1 MIKLL
6 YLADREYITDWCNSI
21 TTDSYVSMDNGPVT
35 SKIYD
40 LIKDSHIDNGT
51 YWASLIRTVGYNA
64 VLIKEPDEYDRLS
77 PMEMEVIAKTN
88 QRFAESGEWD
98 VVRFCH
104 ENLAEWQNPSGST
117 IQITIEDIIRA
128 AKDEKDVDECIEEMS
143 LAAQIPGKHPLLG
156 GGSIGISKESKA
168 KREAIE
174 FLKWVYSPE
183 ISRLYTLFGGTSPCA
198 AIYTDAEIL
207 SIYPWLSIAEEGFR
221 RGRRRFENPEEA
233 KMQRALEEILGT
245 AIRSAVSGAL
255 NADEAL
261 NEAYKR
267 FLNMR

>member
-1 MIKLL
+1 MNYMKMIKLL

-51 YWASLIRTVGYNA
+51 YWVSLIRTVGYNA

-143 LAAQIPGKHPLLG
+143 LAAQIQKNNYMA
-156 GGSIGISKESKA
+156 IKA
-168 KREAIE
+168 MN
-174 FLKWVYSPE
+174 L
-183 ISRLYTLFGGTSPCA
+183 
-198 AIYTDAEIL
+198 
-207 SIYPWLSIAEEGFR
+207 
-221 RGRRRFENPEEA
+221 
-233 KMQRALEEILGT
+233 
-245 AIRSAVSGAL
+245 
-255 NADEAL
+255 
-261 NEAYKR
+261 
-267 FLNMR
+267 